1 MVFEDLSI
9 NTSLSLGLVPKDQYF
24 QFNHQQ
30 KTNSSSEKS
39 DNFFPSLTLALSS
52 DHQVLTSQEGLTFDA
67 SKLRVESKFKSG
79 AILCNRQASS
89 ISASF
94 FNIPSI
100 KRERDVSS
108 EEVEVE
114 KISRKVISDD
124 QDEEEISGAGKKLR
138 LTIFQTFILEDS
150 FKGNSTLNP
159 VNNFYF
165 SLIY

>member
-9 NTSLSLGLVPKDQYF
+9 KTGLSLGLVPKDQYF
-24 QFNHQQ
+24 QFNQQ

-39 DNFFPSLTLALSS
+39 DHFFPSLTLALSS
-52 DHQVLTSQEGLTFDA
+52 DHQVLTSQEALTFDA
-67 SKLRVESKFKSG
+67 SKLRVESKSKSG

-94 FNIPSI
+94 SNPSI

-114 KISRKVISDD
+114 KVSRKVISDD
-124 QDEEEISGAGKKLR
+124 LDEEEISGSGKKLR

-150 FKGNSTLNP
+150 FKGNNTLNP

>member
-9 NTSLSLGLVPKDQYF
+9 NTGLSLGLVPKDQYF

-39 DNFFPSLTLALSS
+39 DHFFPSLTLALSS
-52 DHQVLTSQEGLTFDA
+52 DHQVLTSQEALTFDA

-94 FNIPSI
+94 SNPSI

-114 KISRKVISDD
+114 KVSRKVISDD